1 MLKRAVVSTIAAAV
15 LVIALPASRAE
26 SRVYV
31 PGVKLVLEV
40 RSPDGNLR
48 SYHRPGERPTY
59 WGQDLPVVKGDLVT
73 IDPFV
78 ATGGS
83 ELEEVRIRLDGDQL
97 STQLES
103 PWRYEVNT
111 QDLDVGRHVIDV
123 WVNTQSPGAAHNTAS
138 TSFRLVPQSDRLAS
152 FAGEGL
158 DCAIGSLEPSLDR
171 EIGETSSVTLSGPAL
186 FFVAAGPRAAKLAYT
201 LERGGERYDSRTLP
215 LSTHILLEPWIA
227 GQQPA
232 SADEGGT
239 DHPAG
244 DLSVPDEPVEDFVV
258 SLEPPGDVVLTVW
271 VFDKV
276 NLRGPPTSITLHLRA
291 PSAGGE
297 E

>member
-15 LVIALPASRAE
+15 LVIAWPASRAE

-59 WGQDLPVVKGDLVT
+59 WGQDLPVVKGDLATV
-73 IDPFV
+73 DPFV
-78 ATGGS
+78 ATGSS
-83 ELEEVRIRLDGDQL
+83 ELEEVRIRLDGDL
-97 STQLES
+97 VSTQVEA

-123 WVNTQSPGAAHNTAS
+123 RVNTQSPGAAHNTAS
-138 TSFRLVPQSDRLAS
+138 TSFRLLARSDRLAS
-152 FAGEGL
+152 FAPEGL

-171 EIGETSSVTLSGPAL
+171 EIGQTSSATLSGPAL
-186 FFVAAGPRAAKLAYT
+186 FFVAASPRATKFAYA
-201 LERGGERYDSRTLP
+201 LERGGERYDARTLP

-227 GQQPA
+227 GQRPA

-239 DHPAG
+239 DQPAG
-244 DLSVPDEPVEDFVV
+244 DLSVPEEQVEDFVV

-271 VFDKV
+271 VFDQV
-276 NLRGPPTSITLHLRA
+276 NLRGPPTSVTLHLRA
-291 PSAGGE
+291 PSAGAGE
-297 E
+297 

>member
-15 LVIALPASRAE
+15 LVITWPASRAE

-59 WGQDLPVVKGDLVT
+59 WGQDLPVVKGDLLTV
-73 IDPFV
+73 DPFV

-83 ELEEVRIRLDGDQL
+83 ELEEVRIRLDGDL
-97 STQLES
+97 VSTQVEA

-123 WVNTQSPGAAHNTAS
+123 RVNTQSPGAAHNTAS
-138 TSFRLVPQSDRLAS
+138 TSFRLLPQSDR
-152 FAGEGL
+152 FAGSAPEAL

-171 EIGETSSVTLSGPAL
+171 EIAETSSVTLSGPAL
-186 FFVAAGPRAAKLAYT
+186 FFVAAGPRATKFAYA
-201 LERGGERYDSRTLP
+201 LERGGERYDARTLP
-215 LSTHILLEPWIA
+215 LSTHILIEPWIA
-227 GQQPA
+227 GQRPA
-232 SADEGGT
+232 SVDQGGT
-239 DHPAG
+239 DQPAA
-244 DLSVPDEPVEDFVV
+244 DLSVPEEPVEDFVV

-276 NLRGPPTSITLHLRA
+276 SLRGPPTSITLHLRA
-291 PSAGGE
+291 PAAGGE

>member
-1 MLKRAVVSTIAAAV
+1 MLKRALVSTIAAAV
-15 LVIALPASRAE
+15 LVITWPASRAE

-59 WGQDLPVVKGDLVT
+59 WGQDLPIVKGDLATV
-73 IDPFV
+73 DPFV

-83 ELEEVRIRLDGDQL
+83 ELEEVRIRLDGDL
-97 STQLES
+97 VSTQLEA
-103 PWRYEVNT
+103 PWRYEIQT
-111 QDLDVGRHVIDV
+111 RDLDVGRHVIDV
-123 WVNTQSPGAAHNTAS
+123 WVNTRSPGAAHNTAS
-138 TSFRLVPQSDRLAS
+138 TSFRLVPRSDRLPG
-152 FAGEGL
+152 FAPEGL

-171 EIGETSSVTLSGPAL
+171 EIGETSSATLSGPAL
-186 FFVAAGPRAAKLAYT
+186 FFVAAGPRASKFAYA
-201 LERGGERYDSRTLP
+201 LERAGERYDARTLP

-227 GQQPA
+227 GQRPA
-232 SADEGGT
+232 RADEGGT
-239 DHPAG
+239 DQPAG
-244 DLSVPDEPVEDFVV
+244 DLSVPEEMVEDFVV

>member
-15 LVIALPASRAE
+15 LLITWPASRAE

-59 WGQDLPVVKGDLVT
+59 WGQDLPVVKGDLLTV
-73 IDPFV
+73 DPFV

-83 ELEEVRIRLDGDQL
+83 ELEEVRIRLDGDL
-97 STQLES
+97 VSTQLEA
-103 PWRYEVNT
+103 PWRYDIET

-123 WVNTQSPGAAHNTAS
+123 WVNTRSPGAAHNTAS
-138 TSFRLVPQSDRLAS
+138 NAFRVVPRSDRLAS
-152 FAGEGL
+152 FAPKGL
-158 DCAIGSLEPSLDR
+158 DCAIGSLEPSSDR

-186 FFVAAGPRAAKLAYT
+186 FFVAAGPRATKFAYA

-215 LSTHILLEPWIA
+215 LSTHILIEPWIA
-227 GQQPA
+227 GRKPA
-232 SADEGGT
+232 GADEGGT
-239 DHPAG
+239 DQQAG
-244 DLSVPDEPVEDFVV
+244 DLSVQEEPVEDFIV

-271 VFDKV
+271 VFDTV
-276 NLRGPPTSITLHLRA
+276 NLRGPPASVTVHLRV